1 MKTNA
6 AANAT
11 AERWFVAQ
19 PPELT
24 EEELNVFFAETN
36 EQLQTLDE
44 GLMQLEIVGKELAR
58 SAGKTPPT
66 ESSAEL
72 LQSLFRAAHTLKGS
86 SGMLGNQSMVRL
98 THALESALDG
108 VRKRELAVTSPLV
121 DTCLEAVDVLRRLC
135 QEAIGCAANGEAA
148 AVCHADESL
157 DGASTVLFEEIGLL
171 EERFAEF
178 TKAVIKQPGN
188 LGAFLVGSETV
199 TGSPLARSPAA
210 ELPSVLNIQLR
221 IAADCAAPAARIFLI
236 SQALQGLGEI
246 TSQSPAPE
254 AFEEIARSK
263 QVTFGLIPNHPIEKI
278 CRVLT
283 EINDVTEA
291 AIQPL
296 QMPQAALA
304 SPPPNPISNNGKN
317 RAKDFAAAE
326 KTVRASVERLDHLL
340 NLTGELITGR
350 NRLLQLQNEMNKN
363 GFGRIVEGRPGAPLA
378 GSSHELLNQFA
389 EAVTHISR
397 TTDELQAE
405 VMGLRMLPIS
415 NLFQKFPRM
424 VRELTHQTGKKAQ
437 LILQGEETELDRTII
452 ETIRDPLI
460 HLLRNAI
467 DHGLESPQ
475 ERLAAGKP
483 ETGVIRLSARNE
495 RGQINI
501 SIEDDGRGINLAQ
514 VKASAVE
521 KGLLTAAEAQALS
534 DEKALE
540 LIFHSGLSTA
550 KNVTEISGRGIGMDI
565 VRANVESLN
574 GAILVNTTPGRGAQ
588 IQILLPLTLAILH
601 TLLVQSG
608 KSIFALPLAAV
619 TKTLWISPKD
629 VQTIQGHPTILLR
642 GDLLPL
648 VALDSILGLSTSRSD
663 SVQGF
668 AVVAVHSGKS
678 EIGLVVDSLL
688 GDEQVMV
695 KSLGHL
701 TGKTPG
707 VSGAAILGD
716 GQIAL
721 IVDVMALSKI
731 VCLHQETVHL
741 AT

>member
-1 MKTNA
+1 
-6 AANAT
+6 
-11 AERWFVAQ
+11 
-19 PPELT
+19 
-24 EEELNVFFAETN
+24 
-36 EQLQTLDE
+36 
-44 GLMQLEIVGKELAR
+44 
-58 SAGKTPPT
+58 
-66 ESSAEL
+66 
-72 LQSLFRAAHTLKGS
+72 
-86 SGMLGNQSMVRL
+86 
-98 THALESALDG
+98 
-108 VRKRELAVTSPLV
+108 
-121 DTCLEAVDVLRRLC
+121 
-135 QEAIGCAANGEAA
+135 
-148 AVCHADESL
+148 
-157 DGASTVLFEEIGLL
+157 
-171 EERFAEF
+171 
-178 TKAVIKQPGN
+178 
-188 LGAFLVGSETV
+188 
-199 TGSPLARSPAA
+199 
-210 ELPSVLNIQLR
+210 
-221 IAADCAAPAARIFLI
+221 
-236 SQALQGLGEI
+236 
-246 TSQSPAPE
+246 
-254 AFEEIARSK
+254 
-263 QVTFGLIPNHPIEKI
+263 
-278 CRVLT
+278 
-283 EINDVTEA
+283 
-291 AIQPL
+291 
-296 QMPQAALA
+296 
-304 SPPPNPISNNGKN
+304 
-317 RAKDFAAAE
+317 
-326 KTVRASVERLDHLL
+326 
-340 NLTGELITGR
+340 
-350 NRLLQLQNEMNKN
+350 
-363 GFGRIVEGRPGAPLA
+363 
-378 GSSHELLNQFA
+378 
-389 EAVTHISR
+389 
-397 TTDELQAE
+397 
-405 VMGLRMLPIS
+405 MGLRMLPIS